1 MLAVEMNWDLLNR
14 YQDVMSPITLVG
26 TIIAATVA
34 VWLIFQVRARFRE
47 DSGRADDKLEMLT
60 QFRELRQQGELT
72 EDEYRLIKGRLAHDA
87 ARQMDATPK
96 TTMKSAKAAV
106 GDVQQEGGT
115 GNAGETVQDDSNRQ
129 VSRSTDEPPNLNSA
143 TVKNSEM
150 R

>member
-14 YQDVMSPITLVG
+14 YQDAMSPTMLVG

-72 EDEYRLIKGRLAHDA
+72 EDEYRLIKGRLARDA

-96 TTMKSAKAAV
+96 TIMKSAKAAG

-115 GNAGETVQDDSNRQ
+115 GNTGETVQDDSNRQ

-150 R
+150 G